1 MSMNFYLPP
10 QIKKQL
16 SIFLII
22 FGLLVIFLPTIIGS
36 LLVLSGI
43 VLQSNYLQGLI
54 LNLIKK
60 VTQIGYKK

>member
-1 MSMNFYLPP
+1 MNFYLPP